1 MNVGT
6 KRSDIFLEE
15 TMNIAIDGP
24 ASSGKSTVAKL
35 LAKDLGITYLDTGA
49 MYRAITYLALSKKV
63 DLKDETKLQQLAK
76 SADIKFMTSDDG
88 QKVFLNGLDVTQQI
102 RTEVVSQNV
111 SLVSSYKSVRE
122 ELVRKQQAFI
132 TKGGIVMDG
141 RDIGT
146 VVMPNA
152 DLKIFMVASVEI
164 RAKRRH
170 LENLER
176 GFKSDYEAI
185 KEQIATRD
193 EYDQNRANSPLTK
206 ADDAILLDS
215 SHMTVPEV
223 VAEIKKLLVT
233 KKLV

>member
-1 MNVGT
+1 
-6 KRSDIFLEE
+6 
-15 TMNIAIDGP
+15 MNIAIDGP

-223 VAEIKKLLVT
+223 VAEIKSY
-233 KKLV
+233 

>member
-6 KRSDIFLEE
+6 ERSDIFLEE

-185 KEQIATRD
+185 KEQIAKRD

-223 VAEIKKLLVT
+223 IAEIKKLLVT

>member
-223 VAEIKKLLVT
+223 VAEIKSY
-233 KKLV
+233 

>member
-1 MNVGT
+1 
-6 KRSDIFLEE
+6 
-15 TMNIAIDGP
+15 MNIAIDGP

>member
-1 MNVGT
+1 M
-6 KRSDIFLEE
+6 EE